1 MVSVMSVA
9 GMLDHALLMCFLY
22 HLQVMYAGW
31 IAERLHSDD
40 ELVDQSSAM
49 ERNTTLLRSPSQLGL
64 VLLVLLSMLLQ
75 CRSINMNNRSK

>member
-1 MVSVMSVA
+1 MR
-9 GMLDHALLMCFLY
+9 FLY

-31 IAERLHSDD
+31 IAEMLHSGAD

-49 ERNTTLLRSPSQLGL
+49 ERNTMLLRSPSQLGL

-75 CRSINMNNRSK
+75 CRSINMNNISK